1 MGFEAKPIGDD
12 ISWAVIAI
20 VAALTVISVGLLYA
34 TAFVDPGF
42 VPRDLEEESA
52 EEGQVTLLRMSAKIC
67 LKPSRALIAN
77 ALGDLLKT

>member
-52 EEGQVTLLRMSAKIC
+52 EEGRVTLLRTSGKI
-67 LKPSRALIAN
+67 
-77 ALGDLLKT
+77 

>member
-1 MGFEAKPIGDD
+1 MTEHQKHQESHCHHATGVFMGFEAKPIGKD

-42 VPRDLEEESA
+42 VPRDLEEDAA
-52 EEGQVTLLRMSAKIC
+52 EEG
-67 LKPSRALIAN
+67 
-77 ALGDLLKT
+77 